1 MGMIRTMNR
10 DELAKYINHIRNE
23 EITDIDGMLRMITE
37 NRLTP
42 NHVEDEEKSV
52 RWNREYAEK
61 LNDDLDKQEVE
72 LKKQRSDL
80 INSIY
85 NTLYD
90 YLVEYGEGTIT
101 RNDAI
106 RILMTLP
113 KDDYYFNDGAVN
125 TICDCED
132 IVDLFIEHNKEL
144 EEDGK

>member
-1 MGMIRTMNR
+1 MTR

-23 EITDIDGMLRMITE
+23 ELTDIDGKLRLINN
-37 NRLTP
+37 NRLEP
-42 NHVEDEEKSV
+42 SHIEDEEKSV
-52 RWNREYAEK
+52 RWNREYVEK
-61 LNDDLDKQEVE
+61 FNADLDEQELE
-72 LKKQRSDL
+72 LRKQRKDL
-80 INSIY
+80 LEGIY

-106 RILMTLP
+106 RILLTLP

-132 IVDLFIEHNKEL
+132 IVGLFIAHNKEL
-144 EEDGK
+144 EDGKKL